1 MPYMNLPMWLVLVAI
16 AFAFGVLVIV
26 VRKGQCREEHQA
38 EDRAFRRGEPLPRT
52 LKEPPPGP

>member
-1 MPYMNLPMWLVLVAI
+1 MPYLPLSMWLVLVGVALV
-16 AFAFGVLVIV
+16 FGVLVIV

-52 LKEPPPGP
+52 LKEPPPAR